1 MAEIKPFRGY
11 LPPPDLAKKVSSP
24 PYDVLSSDEARSITK
39 KNSDSFLRVIK
50 PETDYEPGN
59 EPEREALH
67 HHAAENLAGF
77 IRSGSLIQ
85 DEEPCFYIYRISM
98 GDHIQTGIIAAVSV
112 QEYNQGLIKKHEHTH
127 PDKED
132 DRTLHIENTN
142 ANTGPV
148 FLTFRN
154 KGGFQNQISN
164 IINQK
169 KDITFQTDDQTI
181 HTLWKIK
188 STEILESL
196 KRYFESIPALYIADG
211 HHRVASAARVQKIRE
226 SNNSRHQG
234 NEPYNYFLSV
244 IFPHDDVQILGYN
257 RVIKDLGGLTKDQ
270 FLRLTQNSF
279 TLIPLSERQ
288 IPGNQY
294 TFSMYLN
301 NKWYKLDAKDEI
313 ITDDSVLGLDASI
326 LQDHLLN
333 PILKINDPRTNK
345 RIDFVGGVRGL
356 EELEHRCSQDAKV
369 AFALYPV
376 TINELLDV
384 ADEGKVMPPKSTWFE
399 PKLRSGLIVRLLD

>member
-11 LPPPDLAKKVSSP
+11 LPPPELAKKVSSP
-24 PYDVLSSDEARSITK
+24 PYDVLSSNEARSITK

-59 EPEREALH
+59 ELEMEALH
-67 HHAAENLAGF
+67 HHAAENLGGL
-77 IRSGSLIQ
+77 IRSGSLMQ
-85 DEEPCFYIYRISM
+85 DDEPCFYIYRISM
-98 GDHIQTGIIAAVSV
+98 GDHIQTGIIAAVSI
-112 QEYNQGLIKKHEHTH
+112 QEYNQGLIKKHELTRS
-127 PDKED
+127 DKED
-132 DRTLHIENTN
+132 DRTLHIEITN

-211 HHRVASAARVQKIRE
+211 HHRAASAARVQKIRE

-244 IFPHDDVQILGYN
+244 IFPHDEVQILGYN
-257 RVIKDLGGLTKDQ
+257 RVIKDLAGLTEEQ
-270 FLRLTQNSF
+270 FLRLIQNSF
-279 TLIPLSERQ
+279 NLIPLSKRQ
-288 IPGNQY
+288 TPGNQF

-301 NKWYKLDAKDEI
+301 NKWYTLDAKDEI

>member
-1 MAEIKPFRGY
+1 LAEIKPFQGY
-11 LPPPDLAKKVSSP
+11 LPSPELAKKISSP
-24 PYDVLSSDEARSITK
+24 PYDVLSSDEARFIVRG
-39 KNSDSFLRVIK
+39 NNDSFLRIIK
-50 PETDYEPGN
+50 PETDYEPRN
-59 EPEREALH
+59 EPEKEALH
-67 HHAAENLAGF
+67 HHAAENLAEF
-77 IRSGSLIQ
+77 IKSGRVIQ
-85 DEEPCFYIYRISM
+85 DDEPYFYIYRISM
-98 GDHIQTGIIAAVSV
+98 DSHIQTGIIAAVSV
-112 QEYNQGLIKKHEHTH
+112 QEYNQGLIKKHEHTR
-127 PDKED
+127 PEKEI
-132 DRTLHIENTN
+132 DRTLHVEITN

-148 FLTFRN
+148 FLTFKN
-154 KGGFQNQISN
+154 TGGFQNQISN

-169 KDITFQTDDQTI
+169 KDITFQADDRTV

-188 STEILESL
+188 SSKILESL

-211 HHRVASAARVQKIRE
+211 HHRAASAARVQKIRK

-244 IFPHDDVQILGYN
+244 IFPHDEVQILGYN
-257 RVIKDLGGLTKDQ
+257 RVIKDLAGLNKDQ
-270 FLRLTQNSF
+270 FLRLIQNSF

-301 NKWYKLDAKDEI
+301 NKWYKLIAKDEI

-356 EELEHRCSQDAKV
+356 EELEHRCSLDAKV

-376 TINELLDV
+376 TIDELLDV

-399 PKLRSGLIVRLLD
+399 PKLRSGLVVRLLD

>member
-11 LPPPDLAKKVSSP
+11 LPPPDLANKVSSP
-24 PYDVLSSDEARSITK
+24 PYDVLSSDEARSIVK
-39 KNSDSFLRVIK
+39 ENNDSFLRVIK
-50 PETDYEPGN
+50 PETDYELGN
-59 EPEREALH
+59 EPETEALH
-67 HHAAENLAGF
+67 HHAAENLDGF

-85 DEEPCFYIYRISM
+85 DDEPCFYIYRISM
-98 GDHIQTGIIAAVSV
+98 DHHVQTGIIAAVSV
-112 QEYNQGLIKKHEHTH
+112 QEYNQGLIKKHELTR
-127 PDKED
+127 PEKET
-132 DRTLHIENTN
+132 DRTLHIEITN

-148 FLTFRN
+148 FLTFRH

-164 IINQK
+164 IINQQ
-169 KDITFQTDDQTI
+169 KDITFQADDRTV

-188 STEILESL
+188 SPKILESL

-211 HHRVASAARVQKIRE
+211 HHRAASAARVQKIRE

-244 IFPHDDVQILGYN
+244 IFPHDEVQILDYN
-257 RVIKDLGGLTKDQ
+257 RVIKDLAGLTEEQ
-270 FLRLTQNSF
+270 FLRLIQNSF
-279 TLIPLSERQ
+279 TLIPLSKRQ
-288 IPGNQY
+288 IPRNQN
-294 TFSMYLN
+294 TFSMYLI
-301 NKWYKLDAKDEI
+301 NKWYKLEAKDEI
-313 ITDDSVLGLDASI
+313 ITEDSVLGLDASI

-333 PILKINDPRTNK
+333 PILKVDDPRTNK
-345 RIDFVGGVRGL
+345 RIDFVGGIRGL
-356 EELEHRCSQDAKV
+356 EELEHRCSLDSKI

>member
-11 LPPPDLAKKVSSP
+11 LPPPELAKKVSSP
-24 PYDVLSSDEARSITK
+24 PYDVLSSNEARSITK

-59 EPEREALH
+59 ELEREALH
-67 HHAAENLAGF
+67 HHAAENLGGL
-77 IRSGSLIQ
+77 IRSGSLMQ
-85 DEEPCFYIYRISM
+85 DDEPCFYIYRISM
-98 GDHIQTGIIAAVSV
+98 GDHIQTGIIAAVSI
-112 QEYNQGLIKKHEHTH
+112 QEYNQGLIKKHELTRS
-127 PDKED
+127 DKED
-132 DRTLHIENTN
+132 DRTLHIEITN

-169 KDITFQTDDQTI
+169 KDITFQADDRTI

-188 STEILESL
+188 SPEILESL

-244 IFPHDDVQILGYN
+244 IFPHDEVQILDYN
-257 RVIKDLGGLTKDQ
+257 RVIKDLAGLTEEQ
-270 FLRLTQNSF
+270 FLRLIQNSF

>member
-1 MAEIKPFRGY
+1 MAEIKPFQGY
-11 LPPPDLAKKVSSP
+11 LPSPELAKKISSP
-24 PYDVLSSDEARSITK
+24 PYDVLSSDEARFIVRG
-39 KNSDSFLRVIK
+39 NNDSFLRIIK
-50 PETDYEPGN
+50 PETDYEPRN
-59 EPEREALH
+59 EPEKEALH
-67 HHAAENLAGF
+67 HHAAENLAEF
-77 IRSGSLIQ
+77 IRSGRVIQ
-85 DEEPCFYIYRISM
+85 DDEPYFYIYRISM
-98 GDHIQTGIIAAVSV
+98 DSHIQTGIIAAVSV
-112 QEYNQGLIKKHEHTH
+112 QEYNQGLIKNHEHTRSE
-127 PDKED
+127 KET
-132 DRTLHIENTN
+132 DRTLHVEITN

-148 FLTFRN
+148 FLTFKN
-154 KGGFQNQISN
+154 TGGFQNQISN

-169 KDITFQTDDQTI
+169 KDITFQADDRTV

-188 STEILESL
+188 SSKILESL

-211 HHRVASAARVQKIRE
+211 HHRAASAARVQKILDN
-226 SNNSRHQG
+226 NNSRHQG

-244 IFPHDDVQILGYN
+244 IFPHDEVKILGYN
-257 RVIKDLGGLTKDQ
+257 RVIKDLAGLNKDQ
-270 FLRLTQNSF
+270 FLRLIQNSF

-301 NKWYKLDAKDEI
+301 NKWYKLTAKDEI
-313 ITDDSVLGLDASI
+313 ITDDTVLGLDASI

-356 EELEHRCSQDAKV
+356 EELEHRCSLDAKV

-376 TINELLDV
+376 TIDELLDV